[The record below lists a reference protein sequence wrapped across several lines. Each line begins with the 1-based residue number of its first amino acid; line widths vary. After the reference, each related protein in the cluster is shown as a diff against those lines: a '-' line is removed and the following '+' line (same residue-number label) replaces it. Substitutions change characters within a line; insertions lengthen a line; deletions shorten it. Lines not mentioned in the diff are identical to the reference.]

1 MDIQALAQQFSDEHG
16 NFLLDPMW
24 TLPALGEFVYAQ
36 DTHDKQRTT
45 LRFFDYSQGE
55 TEITYTREQVRTR
68 ILAVAAR
75 LQQVG
80 KPGQHVAICAPN
92 CPEYLFGFLG
102 AMYAAMVPVPLYDP
116 QEPGHKGQLASVL
129 EIAQPTVV
137 LSNQAAAGAVR
148 RHFASRPIDKRPR
161 ILAIDALPDT
171 VAASFDPAHPAVA
184 QWAEATGMTPLDAPA
199 MLQFTSGSTRAPAG
213 VELTHKNLLTNIMQ
227 IVLTAKLFEPLRFV
241 SWLPLHHDMGLI
253 LAALSLL
260 MGHEMDLLSPR
271 DFLFSPQRW
280 AQRLDAKHSDAVVAT
295 CIPNF
300 ALELVSRPG
309 AVDFSGI
316 DLSRISAFVVGSEP
330 VNPAAVRAFIEV
342 ASPYGFPAASMW
354 PTYGLAE
361 AALLAAVP
369 QQGVLPTSTHF
380 ERAGLSKGKAV
391 VGAAEGAEIMA
402 CGRTI
407 VGQSLAIVDAV
418 SGRELADGEIG
429 EIWIAGGNVARGYYQ
444 NSQQTA
450 ATFSNTIVAR
460 EQDSRAAGREDAQ
473 WLATGDLGVIID
485 DELYITGR
493 IKDLV
498 IIAGR
503 NHYPQDIELTVQEA
517 SEHIRPAA
525 VAAFAI
531 PGDEGEQL
539 IILAERD
546 INADPA
552 TDAAVAPVIREA
564 VVKAHGIAPAEI
576 RILAPGEIARTSS
589 GKIARAKNR
598 LEYLAS
604 QEQ

>member
-16 NFLLDPMW
+16 NFRLDPTW
-24 TLPALGEFVYAQ
+24 TLPMLGEFVYAQ
-36 DTHDKQRTT
+36 ESHDKQRTT
-45 LRFFDYSQGE
+45 VRFFDHSQGE
-55 TEITYTREQVRTR
+55 AEITYTREQVRTR

-80 KPGQHVAICAPN
+80 TPGQHVAICAPN
-92 CPEYLFGFLG
+92 SPEYLFGFLG

-116 QEPGHKGQLASVL
+116 QEPGHKDQLASVL
-129 EIAQPTVV
+129 EVAQPAVV
-137 LSNQAAAGAVR
+137 LTNRAAAGAVR
-148 RHFASRPIDKRPR
+148 RHFASRPVDKRPR

-171 VAASFDPAHPAVA
+171 VAASFDPAHPAVT
-184 QWAEATGMTPLDAPA
+184 QWAADTGTALLDAPA
-199 MLQFTSGSTRAPAG
+199 MLQFTSGSTRTPAG

-227 IVLTAKLFEPLRFV
+227 IVLTAKLYEPLRFV

-260 MGHEMDLLSPR
+260 MGHEMDLLTPR
-271 DFLFSPQRW
+271 DFLFDPQRW
-280 AQRLDAKHSDAVVAT
+280 AQRLDAKHSDAMVAT

-309 AVDFSGI
+309 VVDFSGI
-316 DLSRISAFVVGSEP
+316 DLSRVGAFVVGSEP
-330 VNPAAVRAFIEV
+330 VNPTAVRNFID
-342 ASPYGFPAASMW
+342 AAIPYGFPAASMW

-369 QQGVLPTSTHF
+369 QQGALPTSMYF
-380 ERAGLSKGKAV
+380 ERAELSMGKAV
-391 VGAAEGAEIMA
+391 IGAAGTTEIMA

-407 VGQSLAIVDAV
+407 FGQSLAIVDAAN
-418 SGRELADGEIG
+418 GQELADGEIG

-450 ATFSNTIVAR
+450 ATFSNRIRAR

-485 DELYITGR
+485 GDLYITGR
-493 IKDLV
+493 IKDL
-498 IIAGR
+498 IIVAGR

-517 SEHIRPAA
+517 SEDIRPAA

-531 PGDEGEQL
+531 DGVEGEQL

-546 INADPA
+546 VNADPA
-552 TDAAVAPVIREA
+552 NDAAMMPVIREA
-564 VVKAHGIAPAEI
+564 VASAHGIVPADI
-576 RILAPGEIARTSS
+576 RILDPGTIARTSS
-589 GKIARAKNR
+589 GKIARANNR
-598 LEYLAS
+598 LQYLAS
-604 QEQ
+604 REQ